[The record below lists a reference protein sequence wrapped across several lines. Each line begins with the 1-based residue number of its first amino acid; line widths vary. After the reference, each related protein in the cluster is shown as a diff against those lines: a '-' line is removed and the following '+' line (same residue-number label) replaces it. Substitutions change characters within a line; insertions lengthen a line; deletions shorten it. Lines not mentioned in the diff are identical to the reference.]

1 MAEDN
6 KLDCDVITRLAIYFP
21 ILLQVARNRGTIFYS
36 TLQDTAGKNEF
47 YLRVENIE
55 VGQTL
60 EWFRLFTDPRN
71 LPNICALVVNKKTKR
86 PGKSYDR
93 NFDDESSK
101 CFKQSDWKAE
111 EFAEFLIHLSNFT
124 GRPRHKIRPHF
135 LD

>member
-21 ILLQVARNRGTIFYS
+21 ILLQLARNRGTIFYS

-71 LPNICALVVNKKTKR
+71 LPDICALVVNKK
-86 PGKSYDR
+86 
-93 NFDDESSK
+93 
-101 CFKQSDWKAE
+101 KQSGRASLTIE
-111 EFAEFLIHLSNFT
+111 ILMMSRRSVLNNLT
-124 GRPRHKIRPHF
+124 GKPKNLRNS
-135 LD
+135 